1 MSLPRSSIVSLIVVR
16 GGLSDPV
23 TPERLARLEE
33 LLPGR
38 KPVVIRDHDE
48 LERRADEVEV
58 CLGKVGP
65 EFVAAASS
73 LRWLQWDAAGVNQIV
88 PAVRE
93 AAEKGRGT
101 VLTNAS
107 GVHAI
112 PLSEHLLALML
123 AFARRLDYSFRLQ
136 AEGGWKGS
144 DLPEVFELS
153 GKRVLLLG
161 VGAIGAAFAPKAAA
175 LGMEVVGVRRDVTK
189 DEPSLAATVPVTEL
203 HAVLPS
209 ADFVV
214 VTLPYTAET
223 AGIIGARELA
233 LMKDTAY
240 LINIGRG
247 GIVDEAALLAALE
260 AGPGGG
266 GIAGAGL
273 DVFETEPLPPEAP
286 IRRAPN
292 LIITPHYA
300 GWTPNYSERLWA
312 LFLKNV
318 EAYAA
323 GGALRNVVDLEAGY

>member
-1 MSLPRSSIVSLIVVR
+1 MSLIAIR

-23 TPERLARLEE
+23 TPERLARLSE
-33 LLPGR
+33 LLPER
-38 KPVVIRDHDE
+38 QPVVIRDDNE
-48 LERRADEVEV
+48 LQRRAEEVGV
-58 CLGKVGP
+58 CFGKVPP
-65 EFVAAASS
+65 EFVAAASN

-93 AAEKGRGT
+93 VVAGGRQ
-101 VLTNAS
+101 VALTNAS
-107 GVHAI
+107 GIHAI
-112 PLSEHLLALML
+112 PLTEHLLALML

-144 DLPEVFELS
+144 DFPAVFELS
-153 GKRVLLLG
+153 GKQVVLLG
-161 VGAIGAAFAPKAAA
+161 VGAIGSAFAPKAAA
-175 LGMEVVGVRRDVTK
+175 LGMQVVGVRRDATK
-189 DEPSLAATVPVTEL
+189 HHAFLGETVSVERL
-203 HAVLPS
+203 HEVLPS

-214 VTLPYTAET
+214 VTLPYTTET
-223 AGIIGARELA
+223 AGIIGAPELA
-233 LMKDTAY
+233 LMRNSAY

-247 GIVDEAALLAALE
+247 GIVDEAALLDALE
-260 AGPGGG
+260 AGPEGG

-300 GWTPNYSERLWA
+300 GWTPHYSGRLWE
-312 LFLKNV
+312 LFLANV

-323 GGALRNVVDLEAGY
+323 GAPLRNVVDLEVGY

>member
-1 MSLPRSSIVSLIVVR
+1 MSLIVIR

-23 TPERLARLEE
+23 TPERLSRIEE

-38 KPVVIRDHDE
+38 EPLTIRDNDE
-48 LERRADEVEV
+48 LQRRAEEVEV
-58 CLGKVGP
+58 CFGKVPP
-65 EFVAAASS
+65 EFVAAASN

-88 PAVRE
+88 PALRE
-93 AAEKGRGT
+93 VVDGGRQV

-107 GVHAI
+107 GIHGI

-136 AEGGWKGS
+136 AEGGWKEP
-144 DLPEVFELS
+144 DFPAVFELS

-161 VGAIGAAFAPKAAA
+161 VGAIGSAFAPKAAA
-175 LGMEVVGVRRDVTK
+175 LGMEVVGVRRDETK
-189 DEPSLAATVPVTEL
+189 QHPALAETVSVERL
-203 HAVLPS
+203 HEVLPS

-223 AGIIGARELA
+223 AGIIGAPELA

-247 GIVDEAALLAALE
+247 GIVDEGALLNALE
-260 AGPGGG
+260 AGPESG

-300 GWTPNYSERLWA
+300 GWTPHYSERLWT

-318 EAYAA
+318 EAHAA
-323 GGALRNVVDLEAGY
+323 GRPPANIIDLGAGY

>member
-1 MSLPRSSIVSLIVVR
+1 MSLIAIR

-23 TPERLARLEE
+23 TPERLSRLRE
-33 LLPGR
+33 LLPGLE
-38 KPVVIRDHDE
+38 PVVIRENDE
-48 LERRADEVEV
+48 LQGRADEVEV
-58 CLGKVGP
+58 CLGKVLP
-65 EFVAAASS
+65 EFVVASS
-73 LRWLQWDAAGVNQIV
+73 NLRWLQWDAAGVNQIV
-88 PAVRE
+88 PAVRDVVE
-93 AAEKGRGT
+93 SGREI

-107 GVHAI
+107 GIHAI

-144 DLPEVFELS
+144 DLPAVFELS

-161 VGAIGAAFAPKAAA
+161 VGAIGSAFAGKAAA
-175 LGMEVVGVRRDVTK
+175 LGMEVIGVRRDAKK
-189 DEPSLAATVPVTEL
+189 DHPDLAETAPVEKLHSL
-203 HAVLPS
+203 LPS

-214 VTLPYTAET
+214 VTLPYTPET
-223 AGIIGARELA
+223 AGIIGARELS
-233 LMKDTAY
+233 LMKETAY

-247 GIVDEAALLAALE
+247 GIVDEGALLGALE
-260 AGPGGG
+260 AGPEGG

-300 GWTPNYSERLWA
+300 GWTPHYSERLWA
-312 LFLKNV
+312 LFHENAAAYADGRPLKNTI
-318 EAYAA
+318 
-323 GGALRNVVDLEAGY
+323 DPDAGY